1 MRRFFRI
8 KKISVCLSVILIL
21 CIGTGTAAEA
31 GTVYELYELVE
42 GTPSESG
49 YIPTYDP
56 VEDLTG
62 ETPISVADDTVEN
75 PPVFDDASETSDPA
89 DVWTDEPVF
98 DDGEVFDD
106 ASSSDSADVFD
117 DGSFDDGSTPN
128 GADVF
133 SQDLSEPE
141 RLNEEAE
148 DGIALFSDEEASF
161 ESVLGES
168 GLPARYSLLDVN
180 GATAVKNQRSLGTC
194 WAFSSLESIETG
206 LIKKGL
212 ADSSLS
218 LSETHLAYCAF
229 HGKNSDPTDPTA
241 NETFLPIN
249 NSLWTRIGGNRYYS
263 IATLSRGY
271 GPVYDSDYPLSLS
284 FQADAADAGG
294 SNVSILDSIITDQS
308 KKTSISRLKNCY
320 WLFEVNSVTGAART
334 SRINDIKK
342 FIMNYGA
349 VEIGLYT
356 NSYSYPYDAATNSFY
371 SSSVTTPNHSVT
383 LIGWDDTKVTAASA
397 PGAFLMQN
405 SWGDTKGENGLFW
418 VSYQDRSI
426 KAPSFYEMENI
437 PLGTRKNEI
446 IHQYD
451 GTGYGSVIKPASPS
465 DSLRI
470 SGANVFTA
478 NAAQYLKE
486 VSFYAAAAPLSYT
499 ISIYR
504 YVKSSPDTGVLVH
517 TQNGT
522 NSYAGYY
529 TVDLTKSIPIAK
541 GEKFAVQLQFN
552 HKNGY
557 VPHEK
562 VSNRAYEA
570 LSGQSY
576 LYDGKTWTDMT
587 KLTDS
592 NDNIYNCNICIKA
605 IGTKTTDTITIAPE
619 KPALKSVKVTNYT
632 DITAVLKSGK
642 DTPDGC
648 DYVLGTSSSFL
659 KNKKYKKVVKN
670 NTSGKAVFSSLAKGT
685 YYVAAHT
692 YRLNSAGKKVFSPW
706 SNVVKI
712 KVTVGLPAKRK
723 LSSVKVSNGNRI
735 TAKVVSSNVKVS
747 GYDFALGKTST
758 FTKTGKYY
766 KTAKN
771 ITKSSATFTYIPK
784 GTYYAAVRAYNLTP
798 SKKKIYGAW
807 SAVVKVKITGVTPGT
822 SKFKS
827 VKTGK
832 GTLKATYTKAS
843 KAYRYQYILT
853 KKSFSSTTLTPS
865 SKYKLYTGKKYGS
878 ISLKNLKKGTYYFGV
893 RAYTMKGNTKV
904 YGKWVIK
911 KVTIK

>member
-8 KKISVCLSVILIL
+8 KKINVCLSVILIL
-21 CIGTGTAAEA
+21 CIGTGTVAEA
-31 GTVYELYELVE
+31 GTAYELYELVE

-62 ETPISVADDTVEN
+62 ETPISAAEDTVEN
-75 PPVFDDASETSDPA
+75 PPVFDDDDDAVNSDTI
-89 DVWTDEPVF
+89 DSWTDEPVF

-106 ASSSDSADVFD
+106 ASAFDSADVFD
-117 DGSFDDGSTPN
+117 DGSFDDGNTPN
-128 GADVF
+128 SPAVF

-141 RLNEEAE
+141 RLNEEE
-148 DGIALFSDEEASF
+148 DEGISLFSDEEASF
-161 ESVLGES
+161 ESVLRES
-168 GLPARYSLLDVN
+168 GLPAHYSLLDVN
-180 GATAVKNQRSLGTC
+180 GATAVKNQMSLGTC

-229 HGKNSDPTDPTA
+229 HGRNSDTTDPTA

-249 NSLWTRIGGNRYYS
+249 NSRWTRIGGNRYYS
-263 IATLSRGY
+263 IATLARGY

-294 SNVSILDSIITDQS
+294 SEVSILDSIITDQA

-320 WLFEVNSVTGAART
+320 WLFEVNSVTGTART

-383 LIGWDDTKVTAASA
+383 LIGWDDAKVTAAPT

-405 SWGDTKGENGLFW
+405 SWGDTKGENGYFW
-418 VSYQDRSI
+418 VSYEDRSI
-426 KAPSFYEMENI
+426 KSPSFYEMENL
-437 PLGTRKNEI
+437 PLGTSKNEI

-478 NAAQYLKE
+478 DTAQYLKE

-517 TQNGT
+517 TQNGST
-522 NSYAGYY
+522 PYAGYY

-552 HKNGY
+552 HNNGY

-570 LSGQSY
+570 LPGQSY
-576 LYDGKTWTDMT
+576 LYNGSSWVDMT
-587 KLTDS
+587 DLD
-592 NDNIYNCNICIKA
+592 YNCNICIKA
-605 IGTKTTDTITIAPE
+605 IGTKTTDKITIAPD
-619 KPALKSVKVTNYT
+619 KPTLKSVKVTNYT
-632 DITAVLKSGK
+632 NITAVLKSGIGQA
-642 DTPDGC
+642 DGC
-648 DYVLGTSSSFL
+648 HFVLGTSSSFL
-659 KNKKYKKVVKN
+659 KTQTYKKTIKN
-670 NTSGKAVFSSLAKGT
+670 NTTGTGVFSSLAKGT

-692 YRLNSAGKKVFSPW
+692 YRLDFAGKKVFSGW
-706 SNVVKI
+706 SDVVKI
-712 KVTVGLPAKRK
+712 QVTVGLPAKRK

-735 TAKVVSSNVKVS
+735 TATVASSSAKVS
-747 GYDFALGKTST
+747 GYDFALGKSST
-758 FTKTGKYY
+758 FTKTEKYY
-766 KTAKN
+766 KTSKN
-771 ITKSSATFTYIPK
+771 ITKSSTTFTYIPK

-798 SKKKIYGAW
+798 SNKKIYGAW

-827 VKTGK
+827 VTTGK

-843 KAYRYQYILT
+843 NAYRYQYILT
-853 KKSFSSTTLTPS
+853 TKSFSSTTLSPS